1 MPPHMHGG
9 YKMGGPGQSPGA
21 QGYPPQQPQQYPPG
35 EIDQIFYSPFNC
47 LLLFKLFKLL
57 NTLNSKY

>member
-1 MPPHMHGG
+1 MATPPPPPQGAAGGGYPMPPHMHGG

-35 EIDQIFYSPFNC
+35 KIPASF
-47 LLLFKLFKLL
+47 
-57 NTLNSKY
+57 